1 MMQRIPTQSAVYT
14 SQQVRDW
21 EKVWFA
27 QHNSS
32 YGLMQQAAWA
42 VAQQIQQRY
51 SMQPLTVWVGAGN
64 NGGDGWQVA
73 AYLQQAGWAVTV
85 CEVAA
90 PNTPDAQQA
99 KQAALAA
106 GVLIQSFEPNTL
118 PVSVEVSRSL
128 STAIPPTPFEKG
140 GVPSFVKGGLGRIG
154 LDPCNG
160 ILLDAL
166 FGIGL
171 SRAPD
176 GQIAAAIAAINQ
188 AKIAGATVIALD
200 VPSGVQAD
208 TGVVWD
214 DCAVQADLTLCLIA
228 LKSGLIT
235 GEAKNYVGELQIL
248 SLIPSLTTLQPMAR
262 HITTIPRLPA
272 RAVNSHKGTHGHVLL
287 IGGALGM
294 GGAALMAAE
303 AAVRAGAGKI
313 SLLTHRDYQVA
324 ILARSPN
331 LMSLGV
337 GDDLAELPTVL
348 AERLPQVNS
357 LAIGMGL
364 GRDAWGR
371 QIWHKLLPTLL
382 DATQVAA
389 VVVDADALYHLADT
403 DPATLKGR
411 TAHWHCTPH
420 AGEAAR
426 LLGCSVAQIEADRYA
441 AIQQLQARYGGQ
453 WLLKGAGSLVLDQRG
468 LSVCGLGNAGMAVG
482 GMGDVLAGL
491 AVGLLAQWSDLPLS
505 DAVCLHAAAGDLAAQ
520 CQYGQG
526 QRGMTALDVVE
537 KIREVVNLS

>member
-1 MMQRIPTQSAVYT
+1 MMQRMSTQSAVYT

-21 EKVWFA
+21 EKIWFG

-51 SMQPLTVWVGAGN
+51 PMQPLTVWVGAGN
-64 NGGDGWQVA
+64 NGGDGWLTA
-73 AYLQQAGWAVTV
+73 AYVQQAGWAVTV
-85 CEVAA
+85 YEVAL

-106 GVLIQSFEPNTL
+106 GVLIQ
-118 PVSVEVSRSL
+118 
-128 STAIPPTPFEKG
+128 PFEQKRPPVTLG

-160 ILLDAL
+160 IMLDAL

-176 GQIAAAIAAINQ
+176 GQMAAAIAAVNQ
-188 AKIAGATVIALD
+188 AKAAGATVIALD

-208 TGVVWD
+208 TGMVWD
-214 DCAVQADLTLCLIA
+214 GCAVQADLTLCLIA

-235 GEAKNYVGELQIL
+235 GQAKNYIGELQIL
-248 SLIPSLTTLQPMAR
+248 SLIPNLTTLQPMAR

-294 GGAALMAAE
+294 GGAVLMAAE

-313 SLLTHRDYQVA
+313 SVLLHRDYQAA

-337 GDDLAELPTVL
+337 GDDLAALKAVL

-357 LAIGMGL
+357 VAIGMGL
-364 GRDAWGR
+364 GREAWGK
-371 QIWHKLLPTLL
+371 QIWQTLLPILL

-403 DPATLKGR
+403 DPELLKDR
-411 TAHWHCTPH
+411 NTHWHCTPH
-420 AGEAAR
+420 SGEAAR
-426 LLGCSVAQIEADRYA
+426 LLDCSVAQVEADRYA
-441 AIQQLQARYGGQ
+441 AIRQLQARYGGQ

-491 AVGLLAQWSDLPLS
+491 TAGLLAQWSDLPLS

>member
-1 MMQRIPTQSAVYT
+1 MQTAVYT

-21 EKVWFA
+21 EKIWFG

-51 SMQPLTVWVGAGN
+51 PMQPLTVWVGAGN
-64 NGGDGWQVA
+64 NGGDGWLTA
-73 AYLQQAGWAVTV
+73 AYVQQAGWAVTV
-85 CEVAA
+85 CEVAP

-99 KQAALAA
+99 KQAAMAA
-106 GVLIQSFEPNTL
+106 GILIQPFEQT
-118 PVSVEVSRSL
+118 
-128 STAIPPTPFEKG
+128 IPPVTVG
-140 GVPSFVKGGLGRIG
+140 GVSSFNKGEPRRIG

-160 ILLDAL
+160 IMLDAL

-171 SRAPD
+171 SRAPE
-176 GQIAAAIAAINQ
+176 GHMAAAIAVINQ
-188 AKIAGATVIALD
+188 AKQLGVTVIALD

-208 TGVVWD
+208 TGRVWHD
-214 DCAVQADLTLCLIA
+214 YAVQADLTLCLIA
-228 LKSGLIT
+228 LKSGLVT
-235 GEAKNYVGELQIL
+235 GEAKNYVGELYVV
-248 SLIPSLTTLQPMAR
+248 SLIPTLTHLQPMAR
-262 HITTIPRLPA
+262 HVTAIPLLPP

-294 GGAALMAAE
+294 GGAVLMAAE

-313 SLLTHRDYQVA
+313 SILLHRNYQA
-324 ILARSPN
+324 ATLARSPN

-337 GDDLAELPTVL
+337 GDDLSELESVL

-364 GRDAWGR
+364 GRDDWGR
-371 QIWHKLLPTLL
+371 QIWQTLLPTLL
-382 DATQVAA
+382 DVSRLPS
-389 VVVDADALYHLADT
+389 VLVDADALYHLADT
-403 DPATLKGR
+403 DLATLKGR
-411 TAHWHCTPH
+411 NMHWHCTPH

-426 LLGCSVAQIEADRYA
+426 LLDCSVAQIEADRYA
-441 AIQQLQARYGGQ
+441 AIRQLQARYGGQ
-453 WLLKGAGSLVLDQRG
+453 WLLKGAGSLVLDQHG

-491 AVGLLAQWSDLPLS
+491 TAGLLAQWPDLALS

-520 CQYGQG
+520 CQDGQA
-526 QRGMTALDVVE
+526 QRGMTALDVVDN
-537 KIREVVNLS
+537 IREVVNLT

>member
-1 MMQRIPTQSAVYT
+1 MMQRISTQNAVYT

-21 EKVWFA
+21 EKVWFG

-51 SMQPLTVWVGAGN
+51 PMQPLTVWVGAGN

-73 AYLQQAGWAVTV
+73 AYLQQAGWMVTV
-85 CEVAA
+85 QEAL
-90 PNTPDAQQA
+90 PPSTPDAQQA

-106 GVLIQSFEPNTL
+106 GVLIQ
-118 PVSVEVSRSL
+118 
-128 STAIPPTPFEKG
+128 PFEQNTRS
-140 GVPSFVKGGLGRIG
+140 VSAGLM
-154 LDPCNG
+154 
-160 ILLDAL
+160 LDAL

-176 GQIAAAIAAINQ
+176 GQMAAAIAAINQ
-188 AKIAGATVIALD
+188 AKQAGATVIALD

-214 DCAVQADLTLCLIA
+214 CCAVQADLTLCLIA
-228 LKSGLIT
+228 LKSGLVT
-235 GEAKNYVGELQIL
+235 GQAKNYVGELQLL
-248 SLIPSLTTLQPMAR
+248 SLIPPLTTLQPMAR

-287 IGGALGM
+287 VGGALGM

-313 SLLTHRDYQVA
+313 SLLTHRDYQAA

-337 GDDLAELPTVL
+337 GDDLAELPAVL

-364 GRDAWGR
+364 GRDDWGR
-371 QIWHKLLPTLL
+371 QIWHRLLPTLL

-389 VVVDADALYHLADT
+389 VVVDADALYHLAAT
-403 DPATLKGR
+403 DPVLLEGGTF
-411 TAHWHCTPH
+411 HWHCTPH

-426 LLGCSVAQIEADRYA
+426 LLGCSVAQVEADRYA
-441 AIQQLQARYGGQ
+441 AIRQLQARYGGQ

-491 AVGLLAQWSDLPLS
+491 AAGLLAQWPDLPLS
-505 DAVCLHAAAGDLAAQ
+505 DAVCLHAAAGDLAVQ
-520 CQYGQG
+520 HENGQG

>member
-1 MMQRIPTQSAVYT
+1 MMQRMSTQSAVYT

-21 EKVWFA
+21 EKFWFG

-51 SMQPLTVWVGAGN
+51 PMQPLTVWVGAGN
-64 NGGDGWQVA
+64 NGGDGWLVA
-73 AYLQQAGWAVTV
+73 AYVQQAGWAVTV
-85 CEVAA
+85 CEVAP

-106 GVLIQSFEPNTL
+106 GVLIQPFEQNTL
-118 PVSVEVSRSL
+118 PVSGDGISC
-128 STAIPPTPFEKG
+128 FG
-140 GVPSFVKGGLGRIG
+140 KGGLGRIG

-160 ILLDAL
+160 IMLDAL

-176 GQIAAAIAAINQ
+176 GQMAAAIALINQ
-188 AKIAGATVIALD
+188 AKQASVTVIALD

-208 TGVVWD
+208 TGTVWD
-214 DCAVQADLTLCLIA
+214 SCAVQADLTLCLIA

-235 GEAKNYVGELQIL
+235 GQAKNYVGELQIL
-248 SLIPSLTTLQPMAR
+248 SLIPNPTTLQPMAR
-262 HITTIPRLPA
+262 HVTTTPRLPA

-287 IGGALGM
+287 IGGSLGM

-313 SLLTHRDYQVA
+313 SLLTHRDYQAA

-337 GDDLAELPTVL
+337 GDDLAELTTVL
-348 AERLPQVNS
+348 AERVSQVNS

-371 QIWHKLLPTLL
+371 QIWQSLLPTLL
-382 DATQVAA
+382 DATQVVA

-403 DPATLKGR
+403 DPELLKGR
-411 TAHWHCTPH
+411 NTHWHCTPH

-441 AIQQLQARYGGQ
+441 AIRQLQARYGGQ
-453 WLLKGAGSLVLDQRG
+453 WMLKGAGSLVLDQCG

-491 AVGLLAQWSDLPLS
+491 AAGLLAQWPDLPLS

-526 QRGMTALDVVE
+526 QRGMTALDVVD
-537 KIREVVNLS
+537 KIREVVNLT

>member
-1 MMQRIPTQSAVYT
+1 MMQRIPTQNAVYT

-21 EKVWFA
+21 EKVWFG

-42 VAQQIQQRY
+42 VAQQIQQGY
-51 SMQPLTVWVGAGN
+51 PMQPLTVWVGAGN

-73 AYLQQAGWAVTV
+73 AYLQQAGWMVTV
-85 CEVAA
+85 QEILP

-106 GVLIQSFEPNTL
+106 GVLIQPFEQNTL
-118 PVSVEVSRSL
+118 PVSAVL
-128 STAIPPTPFEKG
+128 I
-140 GVPSFVKGGLGRIG
+140 
-154 LDPCNG
+154 
-160 ILLDAL
+160 LDAL

-176 GQIAAAIAAINQ
+176 GQMAAAIAAINQ
-188 AKIAGATVIALD
+188 AKQAGATVIALD

-208 TGVVWD
+208 TGMVWD
-214 DCAVQADLTLCLIA
+214 GYAVQADLTLCLIA

-235 GEAKNYVGELQIL
+235 GQAKNYVGELQIL
-248 SLIPSLTTLQPMAR
+248 SLIPNLTTLQPMAR
-262 HITTIPRLPA
+262 HITTTPRLPA

-313 SLLTHRDYQVA
+313 SLLTHRDYQAA

-337 GDDLAELPTVL
+337 GDDLAELTTVL

-364 GRDAWGR
+364 GRDAWGQ
-371 QIWHKLLPTLL
+371 QIWHRLLPTLL

-426 LLGCSVAQIEADRYA
+426 LLGCSVAEIEADRYA
-441 AIQQLQARYGGQ
+441 AIRQLQARYGGQ

-491 AVGLLAQWSDLPLS
+491 TAGLLAQWSDLPLS
-505 DAVCLHAAAGDLAAQ
+505 DAVCLHAAAGDVAAQ
-520 CQYGQG
+520 CQYGQA
-526 QRGMTALDVVE
+526 QRGMTAPDVVE